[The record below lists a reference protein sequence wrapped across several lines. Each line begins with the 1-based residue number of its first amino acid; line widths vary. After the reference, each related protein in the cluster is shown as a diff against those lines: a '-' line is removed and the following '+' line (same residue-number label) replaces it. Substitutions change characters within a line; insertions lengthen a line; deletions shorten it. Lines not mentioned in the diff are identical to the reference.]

1 MGLIGGIVAGA
12 IGGVIVTRFA
22 RQPWIMAIVIAI
34 FAILGYSMI
43 PY

>member
-1 MGLIGGIVAGA
+1 MGLIAGIVAGA
-12 IGGVIVTRFA
+12 IGGYVVTRFS
-22 RQPWIMAIVIAI
+22 RQPWVMAIVIAI